1 MENFC
6 LFFVSLILGFSI
18 YSLKDWK
25 MYEYAYENIRFY
37 RFEDLFKMKIANN
50 GAKNEFIVFSDFNYK
65 INYET
70 YLQFDIWTLLD
81 LHKLY
86 WIFKFRSR
94 AKDLGLI

>member
-1 MENFC
+1 MQ
-6 LFFVSLILGFSI
+6 
-18 YSLKDWK
+18 
-25 MYEYAYENIRFY
+25 
-37 RFEDLFKMKIANN
+37 IAND

-81 LHKLY
+81 FHKLY

-94 AKDLGLI
+94 AKDMGLV

>member
-1 MENFC
+1 MLNFYI
-6 LFFVSLILGFSI
+6 FFVCLILGSSI

-25 MYEYAYENIRFY
+25 IYHYAYTNFKFY
-37 RFEDLFKMKIANN
+37 RFENLFKMKIAND

-81 LHKLY
+81 FHKLY

-94 AKDLGLI
+94 AKNMGLV